1 MIKATFVRTG
11 TVNHFNR
18 KSKGQF
24 VRTFNNLYELSDWIN
39 KVWMNVCF
47 FDIEKDLTE
56 EQIKW
61 LHHRRRSY
69 LKNYKKDKVMFT

>member
-1 MIKATFVRTG
+1 MIKAKFVRTG

-18 KSKGQF
+18 KAKGQF
-24 VRTFNNLYELSDWIN
+24 VRTFNNLYELSDWMN

-47 FDIEKDLTE
+47 VDIEKDLTE

-61 LHHRRRSY
+61 LNHRRRSY
-69 LKNYKKDKVMFT
+69 LENYKKDKVMFT